1 MNINFDKIE
10 NIYGKDIINNI
21 VMLKED
27 VINNFKYFVSL
38 GFNDPEDIFERQVT
52 IFVCSNDEFKKK
64 INKLISKLGNNY
76 IEEIENDI
84 SLLDELL

>member
-38 GFNDPEDIFERQVT
+38 GFNDPEDIFERQVP
-52 IFVCSNDEFKKK
+52 IFVCSNDDFKKK
-64 INKLISKLGNNY
+64 LNNLISKLGNNY

>member
-38 GFNDPEDIFERQVT
+38 SFNDPEDIFERQVP

>member
-38 GFNDPEDIFERQVT
+38 GFNDPEDIFERQVP
-52 IFVCSNDEFKKK
+52 IFVCSNDEFNKKL
-64 INKLISKLGNNY
+64 NNLISKLGNNY

>member
-52 IFVCSNDEFKKK
+52 IFVCSNDEFNKKL
-64 INKLISKLGNNY
+64 NNLISKLGNNY

>member
-38 GFNDPEDIFERQVT
+38 GFNDPEDIFERQVP

-64 INKLISKLGNNY
+64 LNNLISKLGNNY

>member
-38 GFNDPEDIFERQVT
+38 GFNDPEDIFERQVP

>member
-10 NIYGKDIINNI
+10 NIYGKDTINNI

-38 GFNDPEDIFERQVT
+38 DFNDPEDIFERQVP

-64 INKLISKLGNNY
+64 LNNLISKLGNNY
-76 IEEIENDI
+76 IEKIENDI